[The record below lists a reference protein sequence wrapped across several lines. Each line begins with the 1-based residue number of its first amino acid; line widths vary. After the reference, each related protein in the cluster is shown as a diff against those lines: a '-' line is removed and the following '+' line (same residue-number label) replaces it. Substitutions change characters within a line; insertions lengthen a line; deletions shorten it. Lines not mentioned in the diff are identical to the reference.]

1 MTYQTEINA
10 VARLV
15 HKRLAQWLE
24 TDIALIDAQENKF
37 VFYSPEY
44 AAAITYY
51 CGSETYE
58 VSRANEHGHAIGSNF
73 AVIDGF
79 MVMELFTRRRLI
91 AALGV
96 IK

>member
-1 MTYQTEINA
+1 MSYQTEINA

-15 HKRLAQWLE
+15 HQSLAKWLE
-24 TDIALIDAQENKF
+24 TDIAIIDAQQDKF
-37 VFYSPEY
+37 VFYAPEY
-44 AAAITYY
+44 EAKITYY
-51 CGSETYE
+51 CGSETYQ
-58 VSRANEHGHAIGSNF
+58 VSRANENGHAIGSNF
-73 AVIDGF
+73 AVVDGF